1 MNLPKAIKIRPE
13 VREALQAGSAVVAL
27 ESTVVAHGL
36 PHPRNLEA
44 AERMEAG
51 VRREGVVPAMI
62 GVLGGRVV
70 VGLSPEG
77 ISVLA
82 GDTGDAGEADVAGV
96 AKVSSRD
103 LSALVASGR
112 PGATTVAATAFVAA
126 RVGIHVMATGG
137 IGGVHRGGETSLDI
151 SADLAEIARTP
162 IAVVCSGAKS
172 ILDLERTLEVL
183 ETSGVPVVGYRT
195 GEFPAFYAQGSG
207 LRLEYQVDSAE
218 EAARLMAAGRDLGM
232 PGGIVFCNR
241 APAES
246 ALDGSEVGS
255 LIDAAIRTA
264 EEGGIRG
271 KAVTPFLLEHIGREG
286 GERVLEANLALLADN
301 ARVAA
306 RIAAAYASA
315 TAG

>member
-1 MNLPKAIKIRPE
+1 MNLPKAIEIRPE

-44 AERMEAG
+44 AERMDAG

-82 GDTGDAGEADVAGV
+82 GDTGDVGDADV

-195 GEFPAFYAQGSG
+195 DEFPAFYAQGSG
-207 LRLEYQVDSAE
+207 LRLEHQVDSAE
-218 EAARLMAAGRDLGM
+218 EAARLMAAGRDLGL

-246 ALDGSEVGS
+246 ALDGSEVD
-255 LIDAAIRTA
+255 LLVDAAIRAA

>member
-1 MNLPKAIKIRPE
+1 MNLPNAIEIRPE
-13 VREALQAGSAVVAL
+13 VRDALQAGSAVVAL
-27 ESTVVAHGL
+27 ESTVIAHGL

-44 AERMEAG
+44 AERMAAG
-51 VRREGVVPAMI
+51 VRQEGAVPAMI
-62 GVLGGRVV
+62 GVLGGRVL

-82 GDTGDAGEADVAGV
+82 GDAGNVDVAK
-96 AKVSSRD
+96 ASSRD

-126 RVGIHVMATGG
+126 RIGIHVMATGG

-162 IAVVCSGAKS
+162 VAVVCSGAKS

-183 ETSGVPVVGYRT
+183 ETSGVSVVGYRT
-195 GEFPAFYAQGSG
+195 DEFPAFYARGSG
-207 LRLEYQVDSAE
+207 LRLEHQVDSAE
-218 EAARLMAAGRDLGM
+218 EAARLMTAGRRLGL

-246 ALDGSEVGS
+246 AFERSEVDS
-255 LIDAAIRTA
+255 LIDAAIRAA

-271 KAVTPFLLEHIGREG
+271 KAVTPFLLGHIGREG

>member
-1 MNLPKAIKIRPE
+1 
-13 VREALQAGSAVVAL
+13 VVAL

-82 GDTGDAGEADVAGV
+82 GDTGDVGDVDV

-195 GEFPAFYAQGSG
+195 DEFPAFYAQGSG
-207 LRLEYQVDSAE
+207 LRLEHQVDSAE
-218 EAARLMAAGRDLGM
+218 EAARLMAAGRDLGL

-246 ALDGSEVGS
+246 ALDGSEVDS

>member
-1 MNLPKAIKIRPE
+1 MNLPKAIEIRPE
-13 VREALQAGSAVVAL
+13 VRDALQAGSAVVAL

-62 GVLGGRVV
+62 GVMGGRVV
-70 VGLSPEG
+70 VGLSLED

-82 GDTGDAGEADVAGV
+82 GDTGDVGDAGV

-112 PGATTVAATAFVAA
+112 PGATTVAGTAFVAA

-195 GEFPAFYAQGSG
+195 DEFPAFYAQGSG
-207 LRLEYQVDSAE
+207 LRLEHQVDSAE
-218 EAARLMAAGRDLGM
+218 EAARLMAAGRDLGL

-306 RIAAAYASA
+306 RIAAAYALA

>member
-1 MNLPKAIKIRPE
+1 MNLPKAIEIRPE
-13 VREALQAGSAVVAL
+13 VRDALQAGSAVVAL
-27 ESTVVAHGL
+27 ESTVIAHGF
-36 PHPRNLEA
+36 PHPSNLEA

-51 VRREGVVPAMI
+51 VRQAGAVPAMI
-62 GVLGGRVV
+62 GVLGARVV
-70 VGLSPEG
+70 VGLSPED

-82 GDTGDAGEADVAGV
+82 GDAEV

-137 IGGVHRGGETSLDI
+137 IGGVHRGGEASLDI

-162 IAVVCSGAKS
+162 VAVVCSGAKS

-195 GEFPAFYAQGSG
+195 DEFPAFYARGSG
-207 LRLEYQVDSAE
+207 LRLEHQVDSAD
-218 EAARLMAAGRDLGM
+218 EAARLMTAGRDLGL
-232 PGGIVFCNR
+232 PCGIVFCNR

-246 ALDGSEVGS
+246 ALDRSEVGS
-255 LIDAAIRTA
+255 LIDAAIRAA

>member
-1 MNLPKAIKIRPE
+1 MNPPKAIEIRPE

-44 AERMEAG
+44 ANRMEAG

-82 GDTGDAGEADVAGV
+82 GDTGDAGEADV

-207 LRLEYQVDSAE
+207 LRLEHQVDSAE
-218 EAARLMAAGRDLGM
+218 EAARLMAAGRDLGL

-255 LIDAAIRTA
+255 LIDAAIRAA
-264 EEGGIRG
+264 EEGGVRG

>member
-1 MNLPKAIKIRPE
+1 VNLPKAIEIHPE
-13 VREALQAGSAVVAL
+13 VRDALQAGSAVVAL

-36 PHPRNLEA
+36 PHPKNLEA

-51 VRREGVVPAMI
+51 VRQAGAVPAMI

-70 VGLSPEG
+70 VGLPPEG

-82 GDTGDAGEADVAGV
+82 GDAEV

-103 LSALVASGR
+103 LSAVVASGR

-162 IAVVCSGAKS
+162 VAVVCSGAKS

-195 GEFPAFYAQGSG
+195 DEFPAFYARGSG
-207 LRLEYQVDSAE
+207 LRLEHQVDSAD
-218 EAARLMAAGRDLGM
+218 EAARLMTAGRDLGL

-246 ALDGSEVGS
+246 ALDRSVVDS
-255 LIDAAIRTA
+255 LTDAAIWA
-264 EEGGIRG
+264 AKEGGIQG
-271 KAVTPFLLEHIGREG
+271 KAVTPFLLGHIGREG

-306 RIAAAYASA
+306 RIAVAYASA

>member
-1 MNLPKAIKIRPE
+1 MNLPKAIEIRPE
-13 VREALQAGSAVVAL
+13 VRDALQAGSAVVAL

-44 AERMEAG
+44 AERMDAG

-82 GDTGDAGEADVAGV
+82 GDTGDVGDADV

-195 GEFPAFYAQGSG
+195 DEFPAFYAQGSG
-207 LRLEYQVDSAE
+207 LRLEHQVDSAE
-218 EAARLMAAGRDLGM
+218 EAARLMAAGRDLGL

-246 ALDGSEVGS
+246 ALDGSEVD
-255 LIDAAIRTA
+255 LLVDAAIRAA

-301 ARVAA
+301 SRVAA

>member
-1 MNLPKAIKIRPE
+1 VNRPKAIEIHPE
-13 VREALQAGSAVVAL
+13 VRDALQAGSAVVAL

-70 VGLSPEG
+70 VGLSLES

-82 GDTGDAGEADVAGV
+82 GDADVAK
-96 AKVSSRD
+96 ASSRD

-183 ETSGVPVVGYRT
+183 ETLGVPVVGYRT
-195 GEFPAFYAQGSG
+195 DELPAFYARSSG
-207 LRLEYQVDSAE
+207 LRLEHQVDSAE
-218 EAARLMAAGRDLGM
+218 EAARLMAAGRDLGL

-241 APAES
+241 PPAGS
-246 ALDGSEVGS
+246 ALDRSEVDS
-255 LIDAAIRTA
+255 LVDVAIRAA

-286 GERVLEANLALLADN
+286 GERTLEANLSLLADN

-306 RIAAAYASA
+306 RIATAYASA

>member
-1 MNLPKAIKIRPE
+1 VNLPKAIEIRPE
-13 VREALQAGSAVVAL
+13 VRDALQAGSAVVAL

-44 AERMEAG
+44 AERMDAG

-82 GDTGDAGEADVAGV
+82 GDTGDVGDADV

-195 GEFPAFYAQGSG
+195 DEFPAFYAQGSG
-207 LRLEYQVDSAE
+207 LRLEHQVDSAE
-218 EAARLMAAGRDLGM
+218 EAARLMAAGRDLGL

-246 ALDGSEVGS
+246 ALDGSEVD
-255 LIDAAIRTA
+255 LLVDAAIRAA

>member
-1 MNLPKAIKIRPE
+1 MNLPQAIEIHPE
-13 VREALQAGSAVVAL
+13 VRDALQAGSAVVAL

-36 PHPRNLEA
+36 PHPKNLEA

-51 VRREGVVPAMI
+51 VRQAGAVPAMI

-82 GDTGDAGEADVAGV
+82 GDAEV

-195 GEFPAFYAQGSG
+195 DEFPAFYAQGSG
-207 LRLEYQVDSAE
+207 LRLEHQVDSAE
-218 EAARLMAAGRDLGM
+218 EAARLMAAGRDLGL

>member
-1 MNLPKAIKIRPE
+1 MNLPKAIEIRPE
-13 VREALQAGSAVVAL
+13 VRDALQAGSAVVAL

-44 AERMEAG
+44 AERMDAG

-82 GDTGDAGEADVAGV
+82 GDTGDVGDADV

-195 GEFPAFYAQGSG
+195 DEFPAFYAQGSG
-207 LRLEYQVDSAE
+207 LRLEHQVDSAE
-218 EAARLMAAGRDLGM
+218 EAARLMAAGRDLGL

-246 ALDGSEVGS
+246 ALDGSEVDS
-255 LIDAAIRTA
+255 LIDAAIRAA

>member
-1 MNLPKAIKIRPE
+1 
-13 VREALQAGSAVVAL
+13 
-27 ESTVVAHGL
+27 
-36 PHPRNLEA
+36 
-44 AERMEAG
+44 
-51 VRREGVVPAMI
+51 
-62 GVLGGRVV
+62 
-70 VGLSPEG
+70 
-77 ISVLA
+77 
-82 GDTGDAGEADVAGV
+82 
-96 AKVSSRD
+96 
-103 LSALVASGR
+103 
-112 PGATTVAATAFVAA
+112 ATTVAATAFVAA

-151 SADLAEIARTP
+151 SADLAEIARSSV
-162 IAVVCSGAKS
+162 AVVCSGAKS

-195 GEFPAFYAQGSG
+195 DEFPAFYARGSG
-207 LRLEYQVDSAE
+207 LRLEHQVDSAD
-218 EAARLMAAGRDLGM
+218 EAARLMTAGRDLGL
-232 PGGIVFCNR
+232 PCGIVVCNR

-246 ALDGSEVGS
+246 ALDRSEVGS
-255 LIDAAIRTA
+255 LIDAAIRAA

>member
-1 MNLPKAIKIRPE
+1 MNLPKAIEIRPE
-13 VREALQAGSAVVAL
+13 VRDALQAGSAVVAL

-44 AERMEAG
+44 AERMDAG

-82 GDTGDAGEADVAGV
+82 GDTGDVGDADV

-183 ETSGVPVVGYRT
+183 ETSGVSVVGYRT
-195 GEFPAFYAQGSG
+195 DEFPAFYAQGSG
-207 LRLEYQVDSAE
+207 LRLEHQVDSAE
-218 EAARLMAAGRDLGM
+218 EAARLMAAGRDLGL

-246 ALDGSEVGS
+246 ALDGSEVDS
-255 LIDAAIRTA
+255 LIDAAIRAA

-306 RIAAAYASA
+306 RIAAAYALA

>member
-1 MNLPKAIKIRPE
+1 VNLPKAIEIHPE
-13 VREALQAGSAVVAL
+13 VRDALQAGSAVVAL

-36 PHPRNLEA
+36 PHPKNLEA

-51 VRREGVVPAMI
+51 VRQEGAVPAMI

-82 GDTGDAGEADVAGV
+82 GDAGDADV

-137 IGGVHRGGETSLDI
+137 IGGVHRGGEASLDI

-162 IAVVCSGAKS
+162 VAVVCSGAKS

-195 GEFPAFYAQGSG
+195 DEFPAFYARGSG
-207 LRLEYQVDSAE
+207 LRLEHQVDSAD
-218 EAARLMAAGRDLGM
+218 EAARLMTAGRDLGL
-232 PGGIVFCNR
+232 PCGIVFCNR

-246 ALDGSEVGS
+246 ALDRSEVGS
-255 LIDAAIRTA
+255 LIDAAIRA
-264 EEGGIRG
+264 ADESGIRG
-271 KAVTPFLLEHIGREG
+271 KAVTPFLLGHIGREG
-286 GERVLEANLALLADN
+286 GGRVLEANLALLADN

-306 RIAAAYASA
+306 RIAAAYASE

>member
-1 MNLPKAIKIRPE
+1 VNLPKAIEIRPE
-13 VREALQAGSAVVAL
+13 VRDALQAGSAVVAL

-44 AERMEAG
+44 AERMDAG

-82 GDTGDAGEADVAGV
+82 GDTGDVGDADV

-195 GEFPAFYAQGSG
+195 DEFPAFYAQGSG
-207 LRLEYQVDSAE
+207 LRLEHQVDSAE
-218 EAARLMAAGRDLGM
+218 EAARLMAAGRDLGL

>member
-1 MNLPKAIKIRPE
+1 MNLPKAIEIRPE
-13 VREALQAGSAVVAL
+13 VRDALQAGSAVVAL
-27 ESTVVAHGL
+27 ESTVIAHGL
-36 PHPRNLEA
+36 PHPKNLEA

-51 VRREGVVPAMI
+51 VRQAGAVPAMI
-62 GVLGGRVV
+62 GVLGARVV
-70 VGLSPEG
+70 VGLSPED

-82 GDTGDAGEADVAGV
+82 GDAEV

-151 SADLAEIARTP
+151 SADLAEIARSSV
-162 IAVVCSGAKS
+162 AVVCSGAKS

-195 GEFPAFYAQGSG
+195 DEFPAFYARGSG
-207 LRLEYQVDSAE
+207 LRLEHQVDSAE
-218 EAARLMAAGRDLGM
+218 EAARLMTAGRDLGL

-246 ALDGSEVGS
+246 ALDRSEVGS
-255 LIDAAIRTA
+255 LIDAAIRAA

>member
-1 MNLPKAIKIRPE
+1 MRPHSVNLPKAIELRPE
-13 VREALQAGSAVVAL
+13 VRDALQAGSAVVAL

-36 PHPRNLEA
+36 PHPRNLAA

-51 VRREGVVPAMI
+51 VRQEGAVPAMI

-82 GDTGDAGEADVAGV
+82 GDADV

-151 SADLAEIARTP
+151 SSDLAEIARTP
-162 IAVVCSGAKS
+162 VAVVCSGAKS

-183 ETSGVPVVGYRT
+183 ETLGVPIVGYRT
-195 GEFPAFYAQGSG
+195 DEFPAFYARGSG
-207 LRLEYQVDSAE
+207 LQLEHQVGSAE
-218 EAARLMAAGRDLGM
+218 EAARLMTAGRDLGL
-232 PGGIVFCNR
+232 PCGIVFCNR

-246 ALDGSEVGS
+246 ALDRSEVDS
-255 LIDAAIRTA
+255 LIDAAIRAA
-264 EEGGIRG
+264 EEGGVRG
-271 KAVTPFLLEHIGREG
+271 KAVTPFLLGHIGREG
-286 GERVLEANLALLADN
+286 GERALEANLALLADN

-306 RIAAAYASA
+306 RIAAAYALA

>member
-1 MNLPKAIKIRPE
+1 MNLPKAIEIRPE
-13 VREALQAGSAVVAL
+13 VRDALQAGSAVVAL

-44 AERMEAG
+44 AERMDAG

-82 GDTGDAGEADVAGV
+82 GDTGDVGDADV

-195 GEFPAFYAQGSG
+195 DEFPAFYAQGSG
-207 LRLEYQVDSAE
+207 LRLEHQVDSAE
-218 EAARLMAAGRDLGM
+218 EAARLMAAGRDLGL

-246 ALDGSEVGS
+246 ALDGSEVD
-255 LIDAAIRTA
+255 LLVDAAIRAA

>member
-1 MNLPKAIKIRPE
+1 VNLPKAIEIRPE
-13 VREALQAGSAVVAL
+13 VRDALQAGSAVVAL

-44 AERMEAG
+44 AERMDAG

-82 GDTGDAGEADVAGV
+82 GDTGDVGDADV

-195 GEFPAFYAQGSG
+195 DEFPAFYAQGSG
-207 LRLEYQVDSAE
+207 LRLEHQVDSAE
-218 EAARLMAAGRDLGM
+218 EAARLMAAGRDLGL

-246 ALDGSEVGS
+246 ALDGSEVD
-255 LIDAAIRTA
+255 LLVDAAIRAA

-286 GERVLEANLALLADN
+286 GERVLEANLALLVDN

>member
-1 MNLPKAIKIRPE
+1 MNLPKAIEIRPE
-13 VREALQAGSAVVAL
+13 VRDALQAGSAVVAL

-82 GDTGDAGEADVAGV
+82 GDTGDVGDADV

-195 GEFPAFYAQGSG
+195 DEFPAFYAQGSG
-207 LRLEYQVDSAE
+207 LRLEHQVDSAE
-218 EAARLMAAGRDLGM
+218 EAARLMAAGRDLGL

-246 ALDGSEVGS
+246 ALDGSEVDS
-255 LIDAAIRTA
+255 LIDAAIRAA

>member
-1 MNLPKAIKIRPE
+1 VNLPKAIEICPE
-13 VREALQAGSAVVAL
+13 VRDALQAGSAVVAL

-82 GDTGDAGEADVAGV
+82 GDTGDAGDAGV

-183 ETSGVPVVGYRT
+183 ETLGVPVVGYRT
-195 GEFPAFYAQGSG
+195 DELPAFYARGSG
-207 LRLEYQVDSAE
+207 LRLEHQVDSAG
-218 EAARLMAAGRDLGM
+218 EAARLMTAGRDLGL

-241 APAES
+241 PPAGS
-246 ALDGSEVGS
+246 ALDRSEVDS
-255 LIDAAIRTA
+255 LIDAAMRAA
-264 EEGGIRG
+264 EESGIRG
-271 KAVTPFLLEHIGREG
+271 NAVTPFLLRHIGRMG
-286 GERVLEANLALLADN
+286 GEWTLEANLSLLADN

-306 RIAAAYASA
+306 RIATAYASA

>member
-1 MNLPKAIKIRPE
+1 MNLPQAIEIHPE
-13 VREALQAGSAVVAL
+13 VRDALQAGSAVVAL

-70 VGLSPEG
+70 VGLSPES

-82 GDTGDAGEADVAGV
+82 GDAGDADV

-183 ETSGVPVVGYRT
+183 ETLGVPVVGYRT
-195 GEFPAFYAQGSG
+195 HELPAFYAQGSG
-207 LRLEYQVDSAE
+207 LRLEHQVDSAG
-218 EAARLMAAGRDLGM
+218 EAARLMTAGRDLGL

-241 APAES
+241 PPAGS
-246 ALDGSEVGS
+246 ALERSEVDS
-255 LIDAAIRTA
+255 LIDAAMRAA
-264 EEGGIRG
+264 EESGIRG
-271 KAVTPFLLEHIGREG
+271 KAVTPFLLRHIGRMG
-286 GERVLEANLALLADN
+286 GERTLEANLALLADN

>member
-1 MNLPKAIKIRPE
+1 MNLPKAIEIHPE
-13 VREALQAGSAVVAL
+13 VRDALQAGSAVVAL

-36 PHPRNLEA
+36 PHPKNLEA

-51 VRREGVVPAMI
+51 VRQEGAVPAMI

-82 GDTGDAGEADVAGV
+82 GDAGDADV

-137 IGGVHRGGETSLDI
+137 IGGVHRGGEASLDI

-162 IAVVCSGAKS
+162 VAVVCSGAKS
-172 ILDLERTLEVL
+172 ILDLERTLQVL

-195 GEFPAFYAQGSG
+195 DEFPAFYARGSG
-207 LRLEYQVDSAE
+207 LRLEHQVDSAE
-218 EAARLMAAGRDLGM
+218 EAARLMTAGRDLGL
-232 PGGIVFCNR
+232 PCGIVFCNR

-246 ALDGSEVGS
+246 ALDRSEVGS
-255 LIDAAIRTA
+255 LIDAAIRA
-264 EEGGIRG
+264 ADESGIRG
-271 KAVTPFLLEHIGREG
+271 KAVTPFLLGHIGREG
-286 GERVLEANLALLADN
+286 GGRVLEANLALLADN

-306 RIAAAYASA
+306 RIAAAYASE